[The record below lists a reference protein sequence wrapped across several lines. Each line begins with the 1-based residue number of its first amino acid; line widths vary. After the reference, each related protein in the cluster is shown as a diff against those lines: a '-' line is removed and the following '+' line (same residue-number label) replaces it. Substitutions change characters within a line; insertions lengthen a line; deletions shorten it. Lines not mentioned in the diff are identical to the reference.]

1 MEQTSVPNY
10 PQSKKI
16 PPRNK
21 NDKKYLI
28 KNEITTLLTSN
39 FCLILYYNSEIWH
52 IPTLAP
58 ELKQILMSSSANE
71 LKLSQPLTNQMQ
83 SYINIHK
90 ECKRAQPEQMIM
102 YNHAIMLH
110 KLL

>member
-21 NDKKYLI
+21 NDKKYLT
-28 KNEITTLLTSN
+28 KNETTTLLTSN
-39 FCLILYYNSEIWH
+39 FCLILYYNLEIWY

-58 ELKQILMSSSANE
+58 ELKQILMSASANA
-71 LKLSQPLTNQMQ
+71 LKLLQPVTNQMQ
-83 SYINIHK
+83 SYINVHK
-90 ECKRAQPEQMIM
+90 YCNRAHPNQI
-102 YNHAIMLH
+102 IT
-110 KLL
+110 